1 MPTCPSSCEPPH
13 GTAAAEVP
21 FPRNTSEH
29 PSQPAQAL
37 RAEQLHR
44 YEQTIRRTILQ
55 TLRQKR
61 VDSPEELIDD
71 LLQDVYCH
79 LLSDEGRRLRACRQS
94 AEPSRTV
101 YLCRTAERVT
111 LDWVRR
117 QTSHKRSYRH
127 TRYWGLA
134 IRLEELGTLSAE
146 QDPEMRLL
154 RRDSY
159 QRLLKR
165 MASSRPGRDLRQP
178 LSYLWLSAVGELT
191 CTEIAAAST
200 STTPG
205 AVTAALARL
214 KQQLRAVGELE
225 LVGC

>member
-1 MPTCPSSCEPPH
+1 MNTSPSSCEPSQD
-13 GTAAAEVP
+13 AAATE
-21 FPRNTSEH
+21 
-29 PSQPAQAL
+29 AL

-44 YEQTIRRTILQ
+44 YEATIRRTIQQ

-61 VDSPEELIDD
+61 LEAAAELIDD

-79 LLSDEGRRLRACRQS
+79 LLSDGGRRLRACRQQ
-94 AEPSRTV
+94 AEPSRAV

-159 QRLLKR
+159 RRLLQR
-165 MASSRPGRDLRQP
+165 MASSKPGRDLRQP
-178 LSYLWLSAVGELT
+178 LGYLWLSAVGELT
-191 CTEIAAAST
+191 CAEIAAVSQR
-200 STTPG
+200 TTPS
-205 AVTAALARL
+205 AVTAALARF
-214 KQQLRAVGELE
+214 KDQLRAVGEVE
-225 LVGC
+225 LAGC